1 MRSEE
6 AAGDKDKQMMKIAI
20 IGSGLIGRAWAVVFA
35 HAGHQVVMQD
45 TDEACLDKLADT
57 VMQEAEILYRH
68 GLLADP
74 QSVREK
80 LTITSDLNSALTGAD
95 FIQENGPERNEI
107 KRSLFE
113 ALDQLA
119 PSEIP
124 IASSTSAIIASQ
136 FTENLSGRHRCF
148 VGHPVN
154 PPHLVPLV
162 ELCGSPWTSS
172 AILDQAHRIYAE
184 CGMVP
189 VRIKSEK

>member
-57 VMQEAEILYRH
+57 VMQEAAILYRH

-95 FIQENGPERNEI
+95 FIQENGPERIEI

-124 IASSTSAIIASQ
+124 CLLYTSDAADD
-136 FTENLSGRHRCF
+136 C
-148 VGHPVN
+148 
-154 PPHLVPLV
+154 
-162 ELCGSPWTSS
+162 
-172 AILDQAHRIYAE
+172 
-184 CGMVP
+184 
-189 VRIKSEK
+189 

>member
-74 QSVREK
+74 
-80 LTITSDLNSALTGAD
+80 
-95 FIQENGPERNEI
+95 
-107 KRSLFE
+107 
-113 ALDQLA
+113 
-119 PSEIP
+119 
-124 IASSTSAIIASQ
+124 
-136 FTENLSGRHRCF
+136 
-148 VGHPVN
+148 
-154 PPHLVPLV
+154 
-162 ELCGSPWTSS
+162 
-172 AILDQAHRIYAE
+172 
-184 CGMVP
+184 
-189 VRIKSEK
+189 KSIR

>member
-1 MRSEE
+1 
-6 AAGDKDKQMMKIAI
+6 
-20 IGSGLIGRAWAVVFA
+20 
-35 HAGHQVVMQD
+35 
-45 TDEACLDKLADT
+45 
-57 VMQEAEILYRH
+57 MQEATILHRH

-74 QSVREK
+74 QSVLEK
-80 LTITSDLNSALTGAD
+80 LTITGDLVSALTGAD
-95 FIQENGPERNEI
+95 FIQENGPERIEI

-113 ALDQLA
+113 VLDQLA
-119 PSEIP
+119 PSDIP

-136 FTENLSGRHRCF
+136 FTEKLAGRHRCF

-172 AILDQAHRIYAE
+172 AILDQAHQIYAK

-189 VRIKSEK
+189 VRIKSEKQGFVLNRLQGAVLAGPALTA